1 MRVQPI
7 PDFVA
12 GHRYPPGKAPGD
24 EHPKGWGPM
33 VSHRCCNIDGVACV
47 VHSTERRKDGW
58 SYNVVE
64 QRDQPCWVGYY
75 HHAPTGKRM
84 RAANSPNAL
93 QLAQL
98 LDAL

>member
-1 MRVQPI
+1 MHAQQVAE
-7 PDFVA
+7 FVV
-12 GHRYPPGKAPGD
+12 GHQYAPGQSPRD
-24 EHPKGWGPM
+24 AHPERYGPM
-33 VSHRCCNIDGVACV
+33 VSHRCCIIDGVAVV
-47 VHSTERRKDGW
+47 VHSTKRLRDGW

-75 HHAPTGKRM
+75 HHAPTGKRL

-98 LDAL
+98 IDAL